1 MNEVQHHKCRRS
13 ALLRFRTSKDPEVLE
28 AGRALKAA
36 KLAAYVEK
44 AVSEAPPLTP
54 EQIDR
59 ITGILH
65 PAGGAK
71 K

>member
-1 MNEVQHHKCRRS
+1 MTEVQLNKCRRP
-13 ALLRFRTSKDPEVLE
+13 ALLRFRADDAPDVLE

-36 KLAAYVEK
+36 KLAAFVEK

-59 ITGILH
+59 IAGLLH
-65 PAGGAK
+65 ASGGGRK
-71 K
+71 